1 MEGILPDANSP
12 VAPIVIKK
20 YANRRLYDTE
30 SSIYITLDTLADM
43 VRRGKEFVIFDART
57 GDDITRSVL
66 TQIIMEE
73 ETKGRAMLPATFL
86 RQLIRFYGDSMQ
98 GLVPDYLDQMME
110 QFAASQKQIRATMQ
124 RTMETF
130 LPPGM
135 EEIGRQNIEMMD
147 RAMSMFSS
155 MYRPV
160 PEGGPPEDVSRGDV
174 PAGGNGHIA
183 PEAAPAPETPAP
195 ETPAPETSGAATD
208 GETMEQELARLR
220 RELAELRDAR
230 MGPPASGQR

>member
-1 MEGILPDANSP
+1 MPDANSP

-43 VRRGKEFVIFDART
+43 VRCGKEFVIYDART

-110 QFAASQKQIRATMQ
+110 QFAASQKQIRSTME

-130 LPPGM
+130 LPPEM
-135 EEIGRQNIEMMD
+135 EKIGRQNMAMMD
-147 RAMSMFSS
+147 RALSMFVS
-155 MYRPV
+155 MYQ
-160 PEGGPPEDVSRGDV
+160 
-174 PAGGNGHIA
+174 PA
-183 PEAAPAPETPAP
+183 PDAPAPGPAARP
-195 ETPAPETSGAATD
+195 DAPSFADGNAHAAGDASPGAVKP
-208 GETMEQELARLR
+208 ETMEEELERLR
-220 RELAELRDAR
+220 REVAALRDAL
-230 MGPPASGQR
+230 GPQGGRR

>member
-1 MEGILPDANSP
+1 MEGILPDANIP
-12 VAPIVIKK
+12 VTPIVIKK

-73 ETKGRAMLPATFL
+73 ETKGRAMLPAAFL

-110 QFAASQKQIRATMQ
+110 QFAASQKQIRTTMQ

-135 EEIGRQNIEMMD
+135 EEIGRQNMAMMD

-155 MYRPV
+155 MYCPV
-160 PEGGPPEDVSRGDV
+160 PEAPPENAAPADVARGNV
-174 PAGGNGHIA
+174 PAGGNDHIA
-183 PEAAPAPETPAP
+183 PGEDHVPEPRDGTA
-195 ETPAPETSGAATD
+195 D
-208 GETMEQELARLR
+208 GETMEEELARLR
-220 RELAELRDAR
+220 REVAELRDAQ
-230 MGPPASGQR
+230 MAPEASRRR

>member
-1 MEGILPDANSP
+1 MEAILPDASSP

-43 VRRGKEFVIFDART
+43 VRAGKEFVVHDART
-57 GDDITRSVL
+57 GDDITRAVL

-110 QFAASQKQIRATMQ
+110 QFAAGQKQVRATMQ

-130 LPPGM
+130 LPPEM
-135 EEIGRQNIEMMD
+135 EKIGRQNLAMMD
-147 RAMSMFSS
+147 RAMSMF
-155 MYRPV
+155 
-160 PEGGPPEDVSRGDV
+160 
-174 PAGGNGHIA
+174 
-183 PEAAPAPETPAP
+183 AAFYQPAPDQPPASRSP
-195 ETPAPETSGAATD
+195 EPASPSAPSAA
-208 GETMEQELARLR
+208 ETMEQELQRLR
-220 RELAELRDAR
+220 QEVASLRDALAPSDADADAMDFTTDFTATR
-230 MGPPASGQR
+230 QARSR

>member
-1 MEGILPDANSP
+1 MEGLLPDANSP

-43 VRRGKEFVIFDART
+43 VRAGKEFVIYDART

-110 QFAASQKQIRATMQ
+110 QFAASQKQIRSTMK

-130 LPPGM
+130 LPPEM
-135 EEIGRQNIEMMD
+135 EKIGQQNLAMMD
-147 RAMSMFSS
+147 QAISVFASVYQPGPAAPS
-155 MYRPV
+155 AGPGASPADSAGSGFAK
-160 PEGGPPEDVSRGDV
+160 PESGVSGGDV
-174 PAGGNGHIA
+174 NAHSGTRDGGR
-183 PEAAPAPETPAP
+183 
-195 ETPAPETSGAATD
+195 S
-208 GETMEQELARLR
+208 ETMQEELERLR
-220 RELAELRDAR
+220 REVATLRDAL
-230 MGPPASGQR
+230 GPSGGPGDR